1 MKTISKFIGTCLL
14 ALLTVSAAF
23 AQSPKSGNCT
33 VTAVDESG
41 TPIPGVAVMVKG
53 TSVGAVADVSGKCTL
68 PSVSQGAT
76 IIVSCIGYE
85 DAEYK
90 FNGNSIKAVLKAS
103 SEFLEDVVVVGYGTQ
118 RKKDLTGSVTQVKG
132 DVINEFSNASAA
144 GLLQG
149 RVAGVHVQADS
160 GNPGSEVQVVIRGAN
175 SVKGSNA
182 PLWIINGF
190 PGDISMIN
198 ASDIETIDVLKDAS
212 ATAIYGSRG
221 ANGVIIV
228 TTKSAKD
235 GKVVVEYN
243 GSVGIQSLAK
253 KIEMMDAQDYMLFIN
268 EKNAFNGKPQLF
280 SAEEILYPRA
290 NTDWQDQV
298 FRNAAITSHSVS
310 ARGGNEKFQAALT
323 ASYFYQDGIIRNN
336 NYQRY
341 SVNADLKYNPTKWLS
356 IRSNIIVSRI
366 DQDAMSSESAGRETS
381 VTANS
386 LLSCPLAS
394 VYNEDGSYAFET
406 DLPLTRRNAVA
417 YLDLVTNDK
426 RYDKNKMSLGLTFK
440 PIEGLSI
447 DLAGNRAFSY
457 YRHDSF
463 TPNEYM
469 DLGGEASVSTTN
481 TERYNLEGL
490 VTYEK
495 EIGKHRF
502 SVMGGSTLESYTSY
516 GVSTGT
522 AKGFGSDV
530 FETYD
535 INAATTKGLPTT
547 SYSNWKILSF
557 LGRLNYNY
565 DDRYLLTVNFRAD
578 GSSRFSQG
586 HKWGYFPSFA
596 AAWRISNEDFM
607 KNIRWISNLK
617 LRVGYGQTGSTAIS
631 SYQTLEDFSTLNT
644 AMNGETI
651 VCYGTGESTKGTLK
665 WETTAQTNA
674 GIDAS
679 FFKNRLNLTVDA
691 YYKKTTD
698 LLCDVIL
705 PRSAGYTTGVGNIGS
720 LENKGFEV
728 ALDGRILDGPVKWD
742 AGINFSRNRNKVLEL
757 ANGQSVTGSTLSNT
771 VMNDYVNIV
780 REGDPMYI
788 FYGYQEDGYDEDG
801 RIKYVDQNEDGE
813 ITEDDRVVIGNP
825 NPDFLLSFNTSISY
839 KRFTLS
845 AFLQGSFGG
854 DLFSFAMSTIAY
866 DYAENKNFYADVAN
880 NYWTP
885 TRTDAKYPAI
895 YDITSYKV
903 SDRYVYDATY
913 VKLKNLELSYDIP
926 FKNPN
931 IQKFIVYV
939 SAQNLLTFTNYPL
952 WDPDVN
958 SKGGGD
964 SLNQGI
970 DFMAY
975 PNARSFTAGVR
986 IKF

>member
-1 MKTISKFIGTCLL
+1 MKSFSKFIGACLL
-14 ALLTVSAAF
+14 ALLTVTAAF
-23 AQSPKSGNCT
+23 AQSSKTGNCT

-41 TPIPGVAVMVKG
+41 ITIPGFTVVVKG
-53 TSVGAVADVSGKCTL
+53 TTVGAVADAAGVCTI

-76 IIVSCIGYE
+76 LVVSCLGYE
-85 DAEYK
+85 EVECK
-90 FNGNSIKAVLKAS
+90 FDGKPIKVVLKDS
-103 SEFLEDVVVVGYGTQ
+103 MEFLNDVVVVGYGTQ
-118 RKKDLTGSVTQVKG
+118 RKKDLTGAVAQVKG
-132 DVINEFSNASAA
+132 DVINEFSNSSAA
-144 GLLQG
+144 ALLQG
-149 RVAGVHVQADS
+149 RIAGVYVQSES
-160 GNPGSEVQVVIRGAN
+160 GNPGASVQVVIRGAN

-235 GKVVVEYN
+235 GKVAVEYN
-243 GSVGIQSLAK
+243 GSVGVQSLAK
-253 KIEMMDAQDYMLFIN
+253 KIDMMDAQEYMLFIN
-268 EKNAFNGKPQLF
+268 EKNAFNGKPQMF
-280 SAEEILYPRA
+280 TAQEILNPRA
-290 NTDWQDQV
+290 NTNWQDEV
-298 FRNAAITSHSVS
+298 FRNAAITSHSVT
-310 ARGGNEKFQAALT
+310 ARGGTEKFQAALT
-323 ASYFYQDGIIRNN
+323 TSYFYQDGIIKNN

-341 SVNADLKYNPTKWLS
+341 NINADMKYNPTKWLS
-356 IRSNIIVSRI
+356 IRGNVIVSRI
-366 DQDAMSSESAGRETS
+366 DQDAMTSESAGRETS

-394 VYNEDGSYAFET
+394 VYNADGSYAFET
-406 DLPLTRRNAVA
+406 DLPLTKRNAVA

-426 RYDKNKMSLGLTFK
+426 RYDKNKMSLGFTFK

-447 DLAGNRAFSY
+447 DIAGNRAFSY

-463 TPNEYM
+463 TPNSYM
-469 DLGGEASVSTTN
+469 ESGGQASVSTTN

-516 GVSTGT
+516 GMGTGD

-557 LGRLNYNY
+557 LGRANYNY

-578 GSSRFSQG
+578 GSSRFSNG

-607 KNIRWISNLK
+607 KNVSWISNLK
-617 LRVGYGQTGSTAIS
+617 LRAGYGRTGSTAID

-651 VCYGTGESTKGTLK
+651 ICYGTGESTKGTLQ
-665 WETTAQTNA
+665 WETTSQTNV

-679 FFKNRLNLTVDA
+679 FFKNRLNVTIDA

-705 PRSAGYTTGVGNIGS
+705 PRSAGYTQGIGNIGS
-720 LENKGFEV
+720 LENKGFEIAV
-728 ALDGRILDGPVKWD
+728 DGHILEGPVKWD
-742 AGINFSRNRNKVLEL
+742 AGLNFSLNRNKVLEL

-788 FYGYQEDGYDEDG
+788 FYGYQEDGYDENG
-801 RIKYVDQNEDGE
+801 RIKYVDQNNDGE
-813 ITEDDRVVIGNP
+813 ITEDDRVVIGDP
-825 NPDFLLSFNTSISY
+825 NPDFLLNFNTSVSY
-839 KRFTLS
+839 KGFTLS

-866 DYAENKNFYADVAN
+866 DFAENKNFYADVAD

-895 YDITSYKV
+895 YDVTSYKV

-913 VKLKNLELSYDIP
+913 VKLKNLELSYEIP
-926 FKNPN
+926 FKNRN
-931 IQKFIVYV
+931 IQKFVAYV

-958 SKGGGD
+958 SKGGSD

-975 PNARSFTAGVR
+975 PNSRSFTLGVR